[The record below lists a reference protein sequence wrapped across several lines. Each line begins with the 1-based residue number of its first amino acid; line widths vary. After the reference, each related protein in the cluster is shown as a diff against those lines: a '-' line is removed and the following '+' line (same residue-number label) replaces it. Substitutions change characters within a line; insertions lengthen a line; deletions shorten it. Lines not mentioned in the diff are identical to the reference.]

1 MVLVD
6 SSVWITAGRRDG
18 RLEVKVA
25 LESLL
30 EAYEACWCSVVKLE
44 VLGWARAEQRPK
56 LSFFFSTIPYKPIT
70 EPLWESAKKLC
81 WKLRDNGLT
90 VPTND
95 VLIAALAIESCC
107 RVYSV
112 DAHFQE
118 IARIVP
124 ALGLYEPGYGGMF
137 DPGVE

>member
-6 SSVWITAGRRDG
+6 SSVWIMSGRRDG
-18 RLEVKVA
+18 RLDVKVA

-30 EAYEACWCSVVKLE
+30 EAYDACWCSVITLE
-44 VLGWARAEQRPK
+44 VIGWARAEQRPK
-56 LSFFFSTIPYKPIT
+56 LGFFFSTIPYLPVH
-70 EPLWESAKKLC
+70 EPLWEAAKKLC

-95 VLIAALAIESCC
+95 VLIAALAIEKNC

-112 DAHFQE
+112 DQHFEE
-118 IARIVP
+118 IAKIVP
-124 ALGLYEPGYGGMF
+124 QLKLYEPGYGGSYN
-137 DPGVE
+137 PGIE